1 MAFHDTRCQY
11 RLARENQS
19 AKQKDDYVFLERER
33 NLILPTIDLYLL
45 LLLHRRSSSISSTA
59 LL

>member
-33 NLILPTIDLYLL
+33 NLTLPTIDLYLL
-45 LLLHRRSSSISSTA
+45 LLLHRRS
-59 LL
+59 